1 MSDSARFE
9 TLYREH
15 RGPVLAFLLRRCAQP
30 ADAADAL
37 LEVFTTA
44 WRRIDDIPD
53 GDAVRP
59 WLFGVA
65 YRTLA
70 NHARSRRRR
79 VRLVDELAVA
89 LRPFEEQ
96 QAGTVA
102 DSEALETALDRLSD
116 IDRAIVT
123 LTAWEQFN
131 SAEIGAILDLSPGT
145 VRTRLHRARARLRTA
160 IESDSQRYAAPAS

>member
-1 MSDSARFE
+1 M
-9 TLYREH
+9 
-15 RGPVLAFLLRRCAQP
+15 
-30 ADAADAL
+30 
-37 LEVFTTA
+37 FTTA

-53 GDAVRP
+53 GDAERP

-89 LRPFEEQ
+89 LRRFEQ
-96 QAGTVA
+96 QPTGTVV
-102 DSEALETALDRLSD
+102 DSEALETALGRLSD

-145 VRTRLHRARARLRTA
+145 VRTGPGPACAPQSNPTRSATRPPHREGVATWTRP
-160 IESDSQRYAAPAS
+160 AAAG